1 MQARISFI
9 TLAVTDLN
17 RALIFYRDALGLTP
31 RKVTE
36 QVVFFDFSTLQLA
49 LYSVDALAMDLGV
62 SLPSAGLGRTALAHN
77 VADAIEVDQL
87 LEQALQ
93 GGAVLLKAAHWAKWG
108 AYCAFFADPDGH
120 LWEVVWHPDFAYS

>member
-9 TLAVTDLN
+9 TLAVNDLN
-17 RALIFYRDALGLTP
+17 RSLIFYRDALGLTP

-49 LYSVDALAMDLGV
+49 LYCADALACDLGTT
-62 SLPSAGLGRTALAHN
+62 LAPAGLGRSALAHN
-77 VADAIEVDQL
+77 VAAVGEVDQL
-87 LEQALQ
+87 LQQALQ

-120 LWEVVWHPDFAYS
+120 IWEVVWHPDFVYS